1 MSVDKHS
8 DISNTEK
15 LVYLRH
21 SLKDGSA
28 KNVIE
33 GLSHSG
39 VASSPGLPHD
49 FQRVILKNT
58 GKSWGRGYSGD
69 QYNEDIDSSRRDMTV
84 LASSIKR
91 M

>member
-1 MSVDKHS
+1 MFVDKHS

-33 GLSHSG
+33 GRSHSG

-49 FQRVILKNT
+49 FSVRNIEKH
-58 GKSWGRGYSGD
+58 G
-69 QYNEDIDSSRRDMTV
+69 EV
-84 LASSIKR
+84 LGTR
-91 M
+91 LLW